1 MTALRDLQDRLDLNP
16 EAAYPPFAVFL
27 DLPADWT
34 LLDTNPAT
42 WERSAQNMLD
52 TTFHR
57 SRLTGK
63 ERREIIA
70 FFEQLVADCQQAGA
84 AVSLIQVGRLLEG
97 GAASLGVHLAF
108 GDEKA
113 PADLGRIRDSLARSG
128 TITEI
133 DSGVGPAL
141 LQQERTTIVPPG
153 ATALVAMTSIQIFIP
168 IPGSHW
174 TAVLA
179 TASAHPELTDPVDQ
193 LLRHIAASLRLTEEP
208 TDAVATIAEHTGDG
222 PDPAD
227 AGGRQDTFAA
237 APTAAGPGIERG
249 FSTFVRK
256 HLGPDPAP
264 ADARDTDTDTDTGAT
279 DTGDGDPRNPS

>member
-1 MTALRDLQDRLDLNP
+1 MTPLRELRDRLELNP
-16 EAAYPPFAVFL
+16 DADYPPFPVFL

-57 SRLTGK
+57 SRLSGK

-70 FFEQLVADCQQAGA
+70 FFEQLVADCQQANA
-84 AVSLIQVGRLLEG
+84 AVSLLQVGRLTEG
-97 GAASLGVHLAF
+97 GAASLGIHLAF

-113 PADLGRIRDSLARSG
+113 PADLGRIRDSLTRSG

-133 DSGVGPAL
+133 ESGVGPAL
-141 LQQERTTIVPPG
+141 LQRERTTMVPPG

-168 IPGSHW
+168 LPGSSW

-179 TASAHPELTDPVDQ
+179 TASAYPQLTDPVEQ

-208 TDAVATIAEHTGDG
+208 IDPVPGDPDNGTDLD
-222 PDPAD
+222 
-227 AGGRQDTFAA
+227 DTAWENTDSAA
-237 APTAAGPGIERG
+237 APTTSGPGIERG

-256 HLGPDPAP
+256 HFQPDPGE
-264 ADARDTDTDTDTGAT
+264 D
-279 DTGDGDPRNPS
+279 